1 MVRMPLVV
9 AVLAITIDW
18 AEASLRILHWHV
30 NTFNR
35 VAMVV
40 INGAV
45 TGFKRWTDVVG
56 YEYTISDR
64 GIPLEVIILA
74 VVYHVKQVVECAVVL
89 RELK

>member
-1 MVRMPLVV
+1 
-9 AVLAITIDW
+9 
-18 AEASLRILHWHV
+18 
-30 NTFNR
+30 
-35 VAMVV
+35 MVV